1 MALIL
6 DTLSWVYLNKMC
18 LPVLPCSSKIATN
31 CSRSSHTSQICK
43 KYHSSSV
50 QLQLKWLLINSQDH
64 PGPAFLLRH
73 MILDWKQTPKSGW
86 ASQLLF
92 YNVSPPG
99 WWVPSQWYPRHRRV
113 RLSSYRQ
120 SWLSPSSFY
129 CWINFLSKIQDH
141 RFTPGIKNGQNG
153 ILKVFL
159 CSSSRIGQLRNHKA
173 WNLFPLLTSSSCFIS
188 TLKNFNNRLTLHIRG
203 EKRLRKFSNP
213 IESISQW
220 FFVVR
225 LKYVFDIGRQ
235 TIPNKHRL

>member
-50 QLQLKWLLINSQDH
+50 QLLLKWLLINSQDH
-64 PGPAFLLRH
+64 LGPAFLLRH
-73 MILDWKQTPKSGW
+73 RILDWKRRPKSGW
-86 ASQLLF
+86 ASQWLF

-129 CWINFLSKIQDH
+129 CWINFLSKVQDH

-153 ILKVFL
+153 IL
-159 CSSSRIGQLRNHKA
+159 R
-173 WNLFPLLTSSSCFIS
+173 CFFMQQQQNWSVTQSQGMKFIPS
-188 TLKNFNNRLTLHIRG
+188 PDFIFMFHFNFKKL
-203 EKRLRKFSNP
+203 
-213 IESISQW
+213 
-220 FFVVR
+220 
-225 LKYVFDIGRQ
+225 
-235 TIPNKHRL
+235 